1 MLTKKLIYMHK
12 GAVTLAKYLQN
23 FTGKKKKKSSIIFL
37 LADMITLNTMRN
49 LHGEIFCL
57 HLKFAIAKFPN

>member
-23 FTGKKKKKSSIIFL
+23 CMFM
-37 LADMITLNTMRN
+37 ADVTTLNTM
-49 LHGEIFCL
+49 
-57 HLKFAIAKFPN
+57 